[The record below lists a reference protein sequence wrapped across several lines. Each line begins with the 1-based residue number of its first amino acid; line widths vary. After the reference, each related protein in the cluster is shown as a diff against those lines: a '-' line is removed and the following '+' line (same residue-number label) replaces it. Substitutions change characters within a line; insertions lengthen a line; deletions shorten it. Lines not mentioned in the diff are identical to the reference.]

1 MNLGGL
7 SFTSQFPIDR
17 LAMPQP
23 LTGTRVVPGDTFLL
37 PTLSFIVN
45 HTVGSSFIPFIR
57 YSIDGGISWQE
68 NGAPFIEDVN
78 IPGVGVRPVDTVSM
92 TVRCNNDT
100 VEIFC
105 VNNNT
110 ASRTVMWEVYGVIK
124 DV

>member
-7 SFTSQFPIDR
+7 SFTSKYPIDR

-23 LTGTRVVPGDTFLL
+23 LTGTRVIPGDTLFS
-37 PTLSFIVN
+37 SFTVN
-45 HTVGSSFIPFIR
+45 HTAGQAFIPFIR

-68 NGAPFIEDVN
+68 NGAPFVEDVN
-78 IPGVGVRPVDTVSM
+78 IPGLGVRPVDTVSM
-92 TVRCNNDT
+92 TARCNNDL
-100 VEIFC
+100 VEIFE

-110 ASRTVMWEVYGVIK
+110 ASRNVMWEVYGVVK

>member
-23 LTGTRVVPGDTFLL
+23 LTGTRNIPGDTFFS
-37 PTLSFIVN
+37 SF
-45 HTVGSSFIPFIR
+45 TVPHVVGASFIPFIR
-57 YSIDGGISWQE
+57 YSIDGGVSWQE
-68 NGAPFIEDVN
+68 NGAPFVENVN
-78 IPGVGVRPVDTVSM
+78 IPGLGVRPVDTVSM
-92 TVRCNNDT
+92 TARCNNDL
-100 VEIFC
+100 VEIFE

-110 ASRTVMWEVYGVIK
+110 ASRNVMWEVYGVVK

>member
-7 SFTSQFPIDR
+7 SFTSQYPIDR

-23 LTGTRVVPGDTFLL
+23 LTGIRVVPGDTLFS
-37 PTLSFIVN
+37 SFTVN

-57 YSIDGGISWQE
+57 YSIDGGVSWQE
-68 NGAPFIEDVN
+68 NGAPFVEN
-78 IPGVGVRPVDTVSM
+78 VGGFIIDTVSM
-92 TVRCNNDT
+92 TARCNNDL
-100 VEIFC
+100 VEIFT

-110 ASRTVMWEVYGVIK
+110 ADRTVMWEVYGVIK